1 MEEQTP
7 ARPNTHTRPHLGTH
21 THTHT
26 PAQTV
31 SPWAVQAAVA
41 IVAAGRAD
49 GFVLALGDCAAPR
62 AALKLAVAAV
72 RAAAARETKRRSTG
86 VGGKA
91 GRLGKGV

>member
-7 ARPNTHTRPHLGTH
+7 ARPNTHTH
-21 THTHT
+21 TPSPWHTHT

-62 AALKLAVAAV
+62 AALKLAVATV

-91 GRLGKGV
+91 GGLGKGV